1 MKKPRGASCGKYIYA
16 TWDTRFLLT
25 LPLHISVI
33 HVLRIRDDWS
43 IGRMLALFQA
53 GDTDTFM

>member
-1 MKKPRGASCGKYIYA
+1 MKKPREVSCGKYIYA

-25 LPLHISVI
+25 LSLHISVI

-43 IGRMLALFQA
+43 IGSMLALFQA
-53 GDTDTFM
+53 GH